1 MELTSIEKLKFREEN
16 IFDHDDHDDHGHG
29 EKKDHDDHGHG
40 EKKDQ
45 TTMDGERKIT
55 TIMDMVKKK
64 DHDDHGHGE
73 HPFEW
78 AGLFDLKSGTYKWS
92 FSKS

>member
-40 EKKDQ
+40 EIKTMM
-45 TTMDGERKIT
+45 TTATAKRKIT
-55 TIMDMVKKK
+55 NQT
-64 DHDDHGHGE
+64 
-73 HPFEW
+73 W
-78 AGLFDLKSGTYKWS
+78 
-92 FSKS
+92 